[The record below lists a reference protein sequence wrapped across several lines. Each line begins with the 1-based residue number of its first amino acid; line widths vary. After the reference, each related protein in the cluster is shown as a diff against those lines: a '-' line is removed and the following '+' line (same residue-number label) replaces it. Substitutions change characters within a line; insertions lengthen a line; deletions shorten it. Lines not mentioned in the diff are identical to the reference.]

1 MQYFYNEQPFENSSL
16 ELENNENQFPI
27 IKDFTIRIMESD
39 FSGMQMLYYSEENG
53 VVTSFPW
60 LTDVDQ
66 TLKTM
71 NMMQIFLGSKERP
84 YCVENNGTKVVIYT
98 DGEFVYVLQGD
109 SSSEQGY
116 GTYFRV
122 KYDTYISEWETLL
135 TYFKS
140 KLFERE
146 EAFEMFGVED
156 IY

>member
-1 MQYFYNEQPFENSSL
+1 MQYFYNEKPLKFDGIDMENESV
-16 ELENNENQFPI
+16 FPM
-27 IKDFTIRIMESD
+27 IKDFTIRIVESD
-39 FSGMQMLYYSEENG
+39 FSGMQLLFYSEENG

-60 LTDVDQ
+60 LSDVDT

-84 YCVENNGTKVVIYT
+84 YCVEEDNSKVVIYA
-98 DGEFVYVLQGD
+98 DGDYVYVLQGET
-109 SSSEQGY
+109 SSNEGFK
-116 GTYFRV
+116 TYFRV

-140 KLFERE
+140 RLFDRE
-146 EAFEMFGVED
+146 EAYEMFGVED

>member
-1 MQYFYNEQPFENSSL
+1 M
-16 ELENNENQFPI
+16 ENNENQFPI
-27 IKDFTIRIMESD
+27 IKDFTIRIMEND

-53 VVTSFPW
+53 VITSFPW

-84 YCVENNGTKVVIYT
+84 YCAENNGTKVVIYA

-109 SSSEQGY
+109 SSSDEGY

-122 KYDTYISEWETLL
+122 KQDTYISEWETLL

-146 EAFEMFGVED
+146 EAFEMFGVDD